1 MPVFFPHQLQ
11 RQMAV
16 LLELLM
22 NGIPVRLWPLLH
34 HFAGTDWIPKQLG
47 FQFFF
52 AQAFRQWPTD
62 PSRRRPFQIL
72 VDRAQ
77 TNPTTTCD
85 LALPETQLKP

>member
-1 MPVFFPHQLQ
+1 L
-11 RQMAV
+11 
-16 LLELLM
+16 
-22 NGIPVRLWPLLH
+22 
-34 HFAGTDWIPKQLG
+34 IPKQLG

-77 TNPTTTCD
+77 TNPTTTCN